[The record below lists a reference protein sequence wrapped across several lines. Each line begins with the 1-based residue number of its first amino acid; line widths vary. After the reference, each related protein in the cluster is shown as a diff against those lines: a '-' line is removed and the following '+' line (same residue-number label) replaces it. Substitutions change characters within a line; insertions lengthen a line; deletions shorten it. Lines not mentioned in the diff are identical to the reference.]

1 MDISAEFLYGVS
13 SVIGVVILLVGLY
26 GVFYKVPV
34 SGLLAILKEVRE
46 LIVSKADAIKAERI
60 EKKDTQDAPTVEVKA
75 DENNEK
81 GALL

>member
-1 MDISAEFLYGVS
+1 MDISPEFLYGVS
-13 SVIGVVILLVGLY
+13 TVIGIVILLVGAY

-46 LIVSKADAIKAERI
+46 LVISKADAIKAERATP
-60 EKKDTQDAPTVEVKA
+60 KDTQDAPPTEVKA